1 MLPALYIARALN
13 HSSLLLHGQCS
24 VAVKRS
30 DLSSRWFCLTS
41 ALRPGWRFHPPLVQQ
56 RRFASNKDQ
65 RSSNRTKESS
75 NKDKESSNKDK
86 ESSRKDEEWYC
97 WYARLGLRPDPNASV
112 KDFRKAFYKRAKL
125 QETFEKLCDES
136 ERKEHDQQR
145 LARQKSAAAQ
155 MMTSQ
160 PSVADILR
168 AKWKAE
174 DEAVRKA
181 EDMRT
186 REARKTAQED
196 HQSAKPSKKYGTGAD
211 SQKPQG
217 SKPED
222 SKDVPRKEHQQHAK
236 PEETE
241 EDRLRKR
248 KIADDLLAKTKA
260 AAEEK
265 KRRKDAAAE
274 KTRQNNMSQER
285 VIIVGGLPA
294 GTELV
299 DLFEPL
305 IDLAPGPV
313 FDAKLWSARVAAI
326 EFCTDAA
333 ARRVLALA
341 QQQRL
346 YIKGT
351 RITTVQ
357 LTRSTNKIPAV
368 GSGSRVVMLVGVSG
382 LEPYVKNEKVGNFL
396 TRHGLRVERTGNPL
410 LTPPGS
416 SIIRLASWADA
427 DKASRLLAKHLPNLE
442 IKYGPDPCGNRKSFL
457 HVSLGYLL
465 RSLGFS
471 NTERNREETVEI
483 TPNHYRQNIEYG
495 K

>member
-1 MLPALYIARALN
+1 MA
-13 HSSLLLHGQCS
+13 
-24 VAVKRS
+24 
-30 DLSSRWFCLTS
+30 
-41 ALRPGWRFHPPLVQQ
+41 
-56 RRFASNKDQ
+56 
-65 RSSNRTKESS
+65 
-75 NKDKESSNKDK
+75 
-86 ESSRKDEEWYC
+86 
-97 WYARLGLRPDPNASV
+97 
-112 KDFRKAFYKRAKL
+112 
-125 QETFEKLCDES
+125 
-136 ERKEHDQQR
+136 
-145 LARQKSAAAQ
+145 
-155 MMTSQ
+155 SQ
-160 PSVADILR
+160 PSVADSLR

-174 DEAVRKA
+174 DEAARKA

-186 REARKTAQED
+186 REARKMAQEG
-196 HQSAKPSKKYGTGAD
+196 HQHAKPSKKYGTGAD

-217 SKPED
+217 PKPEN
-222 SKDVPRKEHQQHAK
+222 SKDAPRKEQQQHAK

-241 EDRLRKR
+241 EDRLRKQ
-248 KIADDLLAKTKA
+248 KIADDLLAKKKA

-265 KRRKDAAAE
+265 KSREDAAAE
-274 KTRQNNMSQER
+274 KTRQNIMSQER
-285 VIIVGGLPA
+285 VIMIRGLPA

-305 IDLAPGPV
+305 VDLAPGPV
-313 FDAKLWSARVAAI
+313 FDAKLWSARIAAV

-346 YIKGT
+346 YIKGR

-368 GSGSRVVMLVGVSG
+368 GSRSRVVILVGVSG
-382 LEPYVKNEKVGNFL
+382 LEPYVNNEKVGNFL
-396 TRHGLRVERTGNPL
+396 TRHGLRVERTRNPL
-410 LTPPGS
+410 WMPGS

-457 HVSLGYLL
+457 HVNLGYLL

-471 NTERNREETVEI
+471 DTERNREETVEI
-483 TPNHYRQNIEYG
+483 VSAVSVTCLICLVLYLAYKNIPRWWKTTWRGTEDESRLPTTTG
-495 K
+495 RILNMGSDDV